1 LGPPRRRMKRPKGLE
16 EVHTARKALVPLGLR
31 VAGVALMGL
40 EVLTPAARHALAGLL
55 FFGGFLP
62 LPQSR

>member
-1 LGPPRRRMKRPKGLE
+1 M
-16 EVHTARKALVPLGLR
+16 

-55 FFGGFLP
+55 PLGGFL
-62 LPQSR
+62 LPPESR

>member
-1 LGPPRRRMKRPKGLE
+1 M
-16 EVHTARKALVPLGLR
+16 HTARKALVPLGLR